1 MDNKY
6 KYLLFSE
13 HDLIG
18 IKFQK
23 YFKRYFPNQLYICDC
38 NDQCCINLQNT
49 TSLRTEYV
57 IINSFKAKRDIV
69 KKIVNHFSRFSKII
83 VIQKSSKNIY
93 RTFKNITLIKISN
106 FIGFNDKADEIQ
118 SFANADLLIDYFVES
133 IVESIKY
140 NHILVNY
147 SSLNS
152 KIITNRQKF
161 CSLRLLYQGDPN
173 ENIFSQNVGNF
184 RIKLGEILANYFNLN
199 YSNNIDYIVPVP
211 SSGVFYAVGLSKA
224 LKIPMLP
231 ALKKI
236 QVSERAFEIQDI
248 DTRKRYLYNNMEI
261 NSELIKNK
269 NIILVDEAIFTGAT
283 LKVVCDILKDCNVAN
298 IHLAIP
304 SPKCFL
310 HCDYLVQPKRTLL
323 LKKINEK
330 YLSNYFNV
338 KSITFLPLERYAKIL
353 NEIDNNICYE
363 CFLKE
368 R

>member
-1 MDNKY
+1 SGN
-6 KYLLFSE
+6 
-13 HDLIG
+13 DLVG

-23 YFKRYFPNQLYICDC
+23 YFKRYFPNQLQIFDCDEQFLSIMR
-38 NDQCCINLQNT
+38 NDIFEK
-49 TSLRTEYV
+49 TEYI
-57 IINSFKAKRDIV
+57 IINSLESKKENV
-69 KKIVNHFSRFSKII
+69 KKIVGYFSRFSKII
-83 VIQKSSKNIY
+83 IIQKSIRNTY

-106 FIGFNDKADEIQ
+106 FIGFNDRVNEIQ
-118 SFANADLLIDYFVES
+118 SFASAEVLIDYFIES
-133 IVESIKY
+133 IVEGVKHG
-140 NHILVNY
+140 HILVKY
-147 SSLNS
+147 DSFNS
-152 KIITNRQKF
+152 KIISQRQKF

-173 ENIFSQNVGNF
+173 ENIFLQNVGNF
-184 RIKLGEILANYFNLN
+184 RIKLGEILADYLN
-199 YSNNIDYIVPVP
+199 IGDLNDIDYIVPVP
-211 SSGVFYAVGLSKA
+211 SSGIFYAVGLSKA

-236 QVSERAFEIQDI
+236 QISERAFEIQDV

-283 LKVVCDILKDCNVAN
+283 LKVVCDILKDCDVSK

-310 HCDYLVQPKRTLL
+310 QCDYLVQPKRILL
-323 LKKINEK
+323 LKKINER

-338 KSITFLPLERYAKIL
+338 NSVNFLPLEQYAKIL
-353 NEIDNNICYE
+353 NKIDNNICYE

-368 R
+368 KRCLL